1 MGCHV
6 VLRPR
11 QKIESIVRKG
21 GTPDPDCPSCVQSIR
36 YLCTK
41 KKDVSE
47 KEKVEQKG
55 EAKIKVQATPGA
67 MGTLLSLNSIPGKK
81 GNATV
86 AAAEAESALELL
98 GKMKTESNLSRNLV

>member
-1 MGCHV
+1 MSCCAWPKAKNRIHRAQGWH
-6 VLRPR
+6 PD
-11 QKIESIVRKG
+11 SD

-67 MGTLLSLNSIPGKK
+67 MGTLLSLNSIPGKR
-81 GNATV
+81 GNTT
-86 AAAEAESALELL
+86 
-98 GKMKTESNLSRNLV
+98 GC